1 MVDCLILMGCSF
13 LVGVVGMFLLRKE
26 TPSAQNPALESLLDG
41 GMVSASKAQFESTV
55 KMHEV
60 CCDVPGCRNK
70 VRMRVAGEML
80 ADKLAEQG
88 WKHTNASDICPAHEI
103 GKGHESF
110 KL

>member
-26 TPSAQNPALESLLDG
+26 TPSECVQGQILREIYTGEKPESP
-41 GMVSASKAQFESTV
+41 V

-110 KL
+110 RL